1 MGENIVVYSELLG
14 VLIVCLTFIE
24 FFAMDGPRSVIFNNC
39 PHMLRVKCLL
49 SQPNTNISIQPFKTL
64 CVDAGRKEEIPAL
77 TESFILEMENRR
89 TQKEFDIKKY
99 DGKLRNNSFI
109 TRVFIIGQKNPY
121 ELVIHTD
128 IYPALLSFGR
138 YRLISV

>member
-1 MGENIVVYSELLG
+1 MGESIVVYSELIG
-14 VLIVCLTFIE
+14 ICIVCFMFIE
-24 FFAMDGPRSVIFNNC
+24 LFAMDGPRSVIFNNC

-49 SQPNTNISIQPFKTL
+49 LQPNTDMSVQPFKMV
-64 CVDAGRKEEIPAL
+64 CVDAGRKEVIPLL

-99 DGKLRNNSFI
+99 DGKWPSNSLI
-109 TRVFIIGQKNPY
+109 TRVFIISQKNPH

-128 IYPALLSFGR
+128 IYPALLSFEI
-138 YRLISV
+138 YRLVSV